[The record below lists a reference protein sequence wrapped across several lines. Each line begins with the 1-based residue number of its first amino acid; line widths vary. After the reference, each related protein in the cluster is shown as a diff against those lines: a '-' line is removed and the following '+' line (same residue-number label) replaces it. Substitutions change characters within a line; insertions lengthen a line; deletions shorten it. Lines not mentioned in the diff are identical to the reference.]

1 MLRKVDRMMSY
12 WRNRNHGWFQVGQI
26 WNLSFVAVFV
36 LSLQCGAAKA
46 DQIPVTYANNF
57 SIEIYDTHK
66 LLTVRNPWR
75 GAETLSFEYALVPKD
90 SPIPDLPVGVQIVR
104 TPVDRMSVLATV
116 YVGHV
121 QALDLYDQLVG
132 MSHLNYTSDQRALR
146 QVENGYTKEIQTGTS
161 LNIESLLMLKSDVVF
176 TSAMGNPQFDAH
188 PQLQRARQPVVVTA
202 GYMEEHPLGRSEW
215 IKFTAAFFDKEV
227 EAAEIFDRI
236 SSEYNRLTNLV
247 KRAESRPTVVANAP
261 FGGVWH
267 VPGGR
272 SYTAQAIADAG
283 GDYVFSDDRSVGGVP
298 KDFESVYFRA
308 GSANFWL
315 HPGPSR
321 SLASLIGLDERF
333 NRFNAF
339 EEGRVFNNTLR
350 VNANGGNDVWE
361 RGTLH
366 PEEVLADLI
375 AILHPKLLPK
385 HKFVY
390 YERID

>member
-1 MLRKVDRMMSY
+1 M
-12 WRNRNHGWFQVGQI
+12 
-26 WNLSFVAVFV
+26 
-36 LSLQCGAAKA
+36 
-46 DQIPVTYANNF
+46 
-57 SIEIYDTHK
+57 
-66 LLTVRNPWR
+66 
-75 GAETLSFEYALVPKD
+75 
-90 SPIPDLPVGVQIVR
+90 
-104 TPVDRMSVLATV
+104 
-116 YVGHV
+116 
-121 QALDLYDQLVG
+121 
-132 MSHLNYTSDQRALR
+132 
-146 QVENGYTKEIQTGTS
+146 
-161 LNIESLLMLKSDVVF
+161 
-176 TSAMGNPQFDAH
+176 
-188 PQLQRARQPVVVTA
+188 
-202 GYMEEHPLGRSEW
+202 
-215 IKFTAAFFDKEV
+215 
-227 EAAEIFDRI
+227 
-236 SSEYNRLTNLV
+236 

-283 GDYVFSDDRSVGGVP
+283 GDYVFSDDRSAGGVP